1 MVSLTQGPTGSLLA
15 KNLTRLRIE
24 RRLNFAELSR
34 ATEAAGNYIPVI
46 GLRRIE
52 DEGRRV
58 SVDDLLT
65 FAAVYE
71 VAIADLLLP
80 ETEESGDFG
89 VTGFAEPMS
98 RITAQRLLGLRG
110 RKDGPH
116 HHVFTL
122 ADVELVAEVDG
133 TVVAQGETAMVEAL
147 MQLIRQQVIEQMRG
161 EKMSGGEA

>member
-1 MVSLTQGPTGSLLA
+1 MSVSITQGPTASLLA
-15 KNLTRLRIE
+15 KNLTRLRTE

-34 ATEAAGNYIPVI
+34 ATEAAGNYIPVV

-52 DEGRRV
+52 EEGRRV

-80 ETEESGDFG
+80 DTEENSDFE
-89 VTGFAEPMS
+89 VTGFAAPMS

-110 RKDGPH
+110 RKVAAPSHTHTWQIELMTDPDGNI
-116 HHVFTL
+116 
-122 ADVELVAEVDG
+122 VAE
-133 TVVAQGETAMVEAL
+133 GETAVFEK
-147 MQLIRQQVIEQMRG
+147 LIKLVKQQVVEQLQD
-161 EKMSGGEA
+161 KS